1 MLAFWFCILLWAIYH
16 LPSLIH
22 LPHSL
27 LRVFAPAFLHFVC
40 IVLHTGTSITCLS
53 TFSMF
58 WLKCLLLNEAA
69 LITLIKIT
77 YAILHSLCL
86 FPTLYVSSW
95 SLLITSWKLPLQS
108 CTENEIKCIQR
119 PCRLFK
125 CSQWYLDPA
134 VFPVTL
140 FHTLCPS
147 VQQNNLLSPKLATL
161 FHSFMTFHTRLFPL
175 CGMPF
180 LPHFSAWENYFSL
193 LRYHSMDP
201 LLRHGSQVP
210 RLWVLPISAPLT
222 PHTYFIFSLIIL

>member
-40 IVLHTGTSITCLS
+40 IVLHTGNPITCLS

-69 LITLIKIT
+69 LITLIKT
-77 YAILHSLCL
+77 AYAILHSLCL

-147 VQQNNLLSPKLATL
+147 VQQNNL
-161 FHSFMTFHTRLFPL
+161 
-175 CGMPF
+175 
-180 LPHFSAWENYFSL
+180 
-193 LRYHSMDP
+193 
-201 LLRHGSQVP
+201 
-210 RLWVLPISAPLT
+210 
-222 PHTYFIFSLIIL
+222 FSLIASWYIIFWFLDFLTPVWNALPFSLI